1 MRAAQHYLPPEE
13 MHLPFHIESPR
24 LVLRPFR
31 DSDLE
36 PFLAYRNDPDV
47 ARYQSWDVPYAR
59 EKGVDFI
66 EAMKTA
72 SPISPAE
79 WYQVAVE
86 LKSTRELIGDVAF
99 CTREFDEAQAFV
111 GYSFARPHWHHGY
124 AYEALR
130 SLLKYLFEDRNLHR
144 VIAECDVENSASWAL
159 LEKMGFRREAHL
171 RESIFFKGAYGSE
184 YHYAMLRREWAQHEK
199 REQVD

>member
-1 MRAAQHYLPPEE
+1 MRATQHYLLSSDE
-13 MHLPFHIESPR
+13 LVPFHIESPR
-24 LVLRPFR
+24 LVLRSFR

-36 PFLAYRNDPDV
+36 PFLAYRNDPEV
-47 ARYQSWDVPYAR
+47 AKYQSWEVPYSR
-59 EKGVDFI
+59 EQGIDFI
-66 EAMKTA
+66 GVMKTA
-72 SPISPAE
+72 SPLSQAE

-111 GYSFARPHWHHGY
+111 GYSFARSHWHHGY
-124 AYEALR
+124 ANEALR

-144 VIAECDVENSASWAL
+144 IIAECDVENSASWRL
-159 LEKMGFRREAHL
+159 LDKLGFRREAHL

-184 YHYAMLRREWAQHEK
+184 YHYAMLGREWAQHEK
-199 REQVD
+199 LEQAD